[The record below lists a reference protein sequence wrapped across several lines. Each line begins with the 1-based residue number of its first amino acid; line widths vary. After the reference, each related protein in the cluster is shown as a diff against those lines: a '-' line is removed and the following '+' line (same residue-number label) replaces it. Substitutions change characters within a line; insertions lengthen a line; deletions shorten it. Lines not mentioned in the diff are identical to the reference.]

1 MAYLKEIWV
10 QRVSFLLKNIAS
22 SSLFEDLK
30 KEESS
35 NGLKKLEEEPSKV
48 EIVQKEDFIEI
59 NPEEELSEAINGM

>member
-1 MAYLKEIWV
+1 M
-10 QRVSFLLKNIAS
+10 QRVSFPLKNIAS

-35 NGLKKLEEEPSKV
+35 NGLKKPEEEPSKI

-59 NPEEELSEAINGM
+59 NPEEELSEAMNGM